1 VKLYTAAKQAEGPCD
16 ITQNNDLLNLGTL
29 NTPSGYSSLANF
41 SIDAQMWADSH
52 SVTVL
57 KDIEAVANDPSST
70 ADVATLNADSQT
82 AVADGHLL
90 VNQATRA
97 ATGRCKEHRR
107 QHDSVLD
114 AFNQVRPTD
123 LVGRTPKF

>member
-1 VKLYTAAKQAEGPCD
+1 MKLYTAAKQAEGPCD

-70 ADVATLNADSQT
+70 ADVATLIADSQT
-82 AVADGHLL
+82 ADADGHLL
-90 VNQATRA
+90 VNQATRVA
-97 ATGRCKEHRR
+97 R
-107 QHDSVLD
+107 QEGVKNIGGNMILFWTLS
-114 AFNQVRPTD
+114 T
-123 LVGRTPKF
+123 K

>member
-1 VKLYTAAKQAEGPCD
+1 VNLYTAAKQAEGPCD
-16 ITQNNDLLNLGTL
+16 ITQNNDPLNLGTL
-29 NTPSGYSSLANF
+29 NTPSGYSSLTNF
-41 SIDAQMWADSH
+41 SIDAQIWADSD

-97 ATGRCKEHRR
+97 ARQEGVKNTGGNMILFWTLSTK
-107 QHDSVLD
+107 
-114 AFNQVRPTD
+114 
-123 LVGRTPKF
+123 

>member
-1 VKLYTAAKQAEGPCD
+1 MKLYTAAKQAEGPCD

-82 AVADGHLL
+82 ADADADGHLL

-97 ATGRCKEHRR
+97 AR
-107 QHDSVLD
+107 QEGVKNIGGNMNLFWTLS
-114 AFNQVRPTD
+114 T
-123 LVGRTPKF
+123 K

>member
-1 VKLYTAAKQAEGPCD
+1 MNLYTAAKQAEGPCD

-41 SIDAQMWADSH
+41 SIDAQMWADSDSD
-52 SVTVL
+52 SVMVL

-97 ATGRCKEHRR
+97 ARQEGAKSTGGNMILFWTLSTK
-107 QHDSVLD
+107 
-114 AFNQVRPTD
+114 
-123 LVGRTPKF
+123 